1 MIDGKI
7 VCEAEYTYKE
17 LEAEVF
23 IFDIDNVGNTL
34 KLCIDCKNY
43 ALNSSKGVCHECLT
57 STSKAVNW
65 EKKQ

>member
-1 MIDGKI
+1 MKEETGII
-7 VCEAEYTYKE
+7 YTTPNIPVKE
-17 LEAEVF
+17 P
-23 IFDIDNVGNTL
+23 L

-65 EKKQ
+65 EPKK